1 MVIVM
6 AQTYTID
13 EIKNI
18 TVPVAKQYGVEKVA
32 LFGSYAKGKQNE
44 TSDIDLIIKKGN
56 LKGYFALCGFVNAL
70 EERFGTHVDV
80 LTYNALEKSMI
91 KDSVKNEVVLY
102 ER

>member
-1 MVIVM
+1 M
-6 AQTYTID
+6 ARTYTID

-32 LFGSYAKGKQNE
+32 LFGSCAKGKQNE

-56 LKGYFALCGFVNAL
+56 LKGYFAFCGFVNAL

-91 KDSVKNEVVLY
+91 KDSVKDEVVLY